1 VYKVKL
7 IGLKNIGKV
16 SRPVRILIFI
26 ITFIIT
32 YLLLMSSLI
41 TKKYSLA
48 VGDIAKFNI
57 KATREMIDKNSTEKK
72 IKLAEASVGEKY
84 EKKPEVKTG
93 VVEDIRSFF
102 MKIDSVKLLEL
113 DEQQK
118 IDTLKPEVSIVLKD
132 EEYAELLKLNY
143 EDLRSLEEFLI
154 EEITR
159 IYDNMTI
166 NNGNKEDLEKA
177 TENLVAGFN
186 NSDMIKKLKVIGI
199 NIGTANIKPNFFY
212 DKEKTEI
219 MKKEAT
225 ESVSPEIIK
234 KDQIIVKEGEPVTFE
249 QINIL
254 KEMGLLNNDPKTL
267 WYIYISLGILVFT
280 IITLQWYYLYKYYR
294 NTFDNSRKLAL
305 ISMLSCISILLART
319 LSLISPFLI
328 PFACA
333 PMLFTL
339 LINYKI
345 SLTLNVINLI
355 LISGVVGFNIEIT
368 LIAALNAVLG
378 SMVLRKLQARNDILY
393 SSILIAVINIIITLT
408 IGIILSNN
416 TMEIIKKTGYSG
428 LSGIL
433 SAILTIGFLPLF
445 EGTFDI
451 ITTIKLLELSNPN
464 QPLLKKLL
472 VEAPGTYHH
481 SIMVANLAEFA
492 SEEVGGNSVLAR
504 VGAYYHDVGK
514 IKRPYF
520 FKENQFGNDNPHN
533 KITPGLSSVII
544 TSHVKDGIDLAKEY
558 NVPEVIRDI
567 IEQHHGNSVVK
578 YFYITAKNLSTSPE
592 EVKEEDFRYPGP
604 IPKSKEA
611 AIIMLADCVEAAVR
625 SISEP
630 TTEKIENMVNNIVKD
645 RLNDGQL
652 YDCNLT
658 LRDIEKIRKAFL
670 KSLSGIYHQR
680 IEYPTDK
687 TLKKTETKV

>member
-1 VYKVKL
+1 MKL
-7 IGLKNIGKV
+7 IELKNIGKV

-26 ITFIIT
+26 FTFIIT

-41 TKKYSLA
+41 TEKYSLA
-48 VGDIAKFNI
+48 VGDIAKVNI
-57 KATREMIDKNSTEKK
+57 KATREMIDKSATEKK

-84 EKKPEVKTG
+84 EKKPEVEIG
-93 VVEDIRSFF
+93 VIEDIRSFF
-102 MKIDSVKLLEL
+102 IKIDSVKQLEL
-113 DEQQK
+113 EEQQK
-118 IDTLKPEVSIVLKD
+118 IDTLKSEVSIVLKD
-132 EEYAELLKLNY
+132 EEYAELLKLGS
-143 EDLRSLEEFLI
+143 EELRNLENFLVD
-154 EEITR
+154 EITR

-166 NNGNKEDLEKA
+166 NNGKREDLEKA
-177 TENLVAGFN
+177 AENLVASFN
-186 NSDMIKKLKVIGI
+186 DSEMSKKIKIIGI
-199 NIGTANIKPNFFY
+199 SIGAANIKPNFFY
-212 DKEKTEI
+212 DKEKTELI
-219 MKKEAT
+219 KKEAV
-225 ESVSPEIIK
+225 ENVSPEIIK
-234 KDQIIVKEGEPVTFE
+234 KDQIIVKEGEPVTLE

-254 KEMGLLNNDPKTL
+254 KEMGLLNNDSKTQ
-267 WYIYISLGILVFT
+267 WYIYISLGVLVFT

-294 NTFDNSRKLAL
+294 NTFDDSRKLAL

-328 PFACA
+328 PFACI

-464 QPLLKKLL
+464 HPLLKKLL

-520 FKENQFGNDNPHN
+520 FKENQFGSDNPHN

-544 TSHVKDGIDLAKEY
+544 TSHVKDGIDLAKEH
-558 NVPEVIRDI
+558 NIPEVIRDI

-578 YFYITAKNLSTSPE
+578 YFYITAKNLSTNPE
-592 EVKEEDFRYPGP
+592 EVKEEDFRYPGS

-625 SISEP
+625 SINEP
-630 TTEKIENMVNNIVKD
+630 TPEKIENMVNNIVKD

-687 TLKKTETKV
+687 TLIKTESNA